1 MALIS
6 QFLSYFCP
14 SSIIS
19 SPCPSLFLARN
30 RETRY
35 NTECQTNERIFVVRL
50 SKLRRILIFANAKD
64 TDITDFLVFHGMK
77 DYHDEEKE
85 QKGVTRIYPSIL
97 IFVN

>member
-14 SSIIS
+14 SPIIS
-19 SPCPSLFLARN
+19 SPCPTLFLARN

-85 QKGVTRIYPSIL
+85 HKGVTRIYPSIL